1 MKRAIL
7 DRYLLREWVRILLVT
22 GLGLPL
28 LVIAFQLTDALDAH
42 LSRGIP
48 PKDIALAYAYSLP
61 DQIFQV
67 LPAAVLL
74 ATVFSLG
81 TMSRHSEL
89 TASKA
94 SGRSTRRT
102 VAPVLGVAVVASF
115 ATLAVGEWAPVATTR
130 QLELLGER
138 EMRPTAARYAFVY
151 RADEGWVYAVRAL
164 DFQQQ
169 SLRDLVLERE
179 GTGAAY
185 PTLVVEAPSARYDD
199 STRRWVLARPRF
211 RVIAGLEAAE
221 TFAFDS
227 LVQRSITQTPSDL
240 LVQPKQPKE
249 MRYGELGRYIDD
261 LERSGGDGRR
271 LRVRQALKIAIPF
284 TCLIIALFA
293 APLAVTA
300 PKASG
305 TAGIAIS
312 LLTTIMFLI
321 LVQLSE
327 QIGAGGLV
335 PPALAAWVPN
345 MLFGVAGLVLLARA
359 PT

>member
-1 MKRAIL
+1 MKHAIL
-7 DRYLLREWVRILLVT
+7 DRYLLGEWARILLVT
-22 GLGLPL
+22 ALGLPL
-28 LVIAFQLTDALDAH
+28 LVIAFQLTDALDVH
-42 LSRGIP
+42 LSRGIAP
-48 PKDIALAYAYSLP
+48 LSIALGYAYSLP

-67 LPAAVLL
+67 LPAAVLF

-89 TASKA
+89 TAAKA

-102 VAPVLGVAVVASF
+102 VAPVLGAAVLAAIV
-115 ATLAVGEWAPVATTR
+115 TLVVGEWAPVATIR

-138 EMRPTAARYAFVY
+138 ETRSPIARNAFVY
-151 RADEGWVYAVRAL
+151 RADEGWVYAVRTL
-164 DFQQQ
+164 DIRQNT
-169 SLRDLVLERE
+169 LRDLVLERE

-185 PTLVVEAPSARYDD
+185 PTLVVDAPSARFND
-199 STRRWVLARPRF
+199 STERWVLARPRF
-211 RVIAGLEAAE
+211 HVVAGAEATQ

-227 LVQRSITQTPSDL
+227 LIQRSITQAPADL
-240 LVQPKQPKE
+240 LVEPKLPKE
-249 MRYGELGRYIDD
+249 MRYAELGRYIDD
-261 LERSGGDGRR
+261 LERSGANGRR

-284 TCLIIALFA
+284 TCIIIALFA

-305 TAGIAIS
+305 TIGIAIG
-312 LLTTIMFLI
+312 LLTTVVFLI

-335 PPALAAWVPN
+335 PPVLAAWIPN
-345 MLFGVAGLVLLARA
+345 ILFGIVGLVLLARA